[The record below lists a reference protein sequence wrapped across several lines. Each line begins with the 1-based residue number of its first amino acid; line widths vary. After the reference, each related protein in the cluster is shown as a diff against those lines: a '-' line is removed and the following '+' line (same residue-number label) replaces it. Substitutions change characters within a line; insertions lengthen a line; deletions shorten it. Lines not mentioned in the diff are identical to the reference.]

1 MVKRMCAGV
10 GIDRSESESASKE
23 VKSTVTTSKE
33 KRPNM
38 ESLFATLPKPKNA
51 DRKRQRENDDSDEDS
66 RKESKRQTEEAE
78 TKEDRIP
85 LNPFLDD
92 AKALKA
98 EEAPQDYTVVYQTAQ
113 HEVKEDSAGVE
124 AAPVYGY
131 ASDNTYEVQGG
142 YGGGYSQKQYE
153 AFMRRSGMLAAASAK
168 TAKEAN
174 LLVGVNDDR
183 EL

>member
-1 MVKRMCAGV
+1 MRMCAGV
-10 GIDRSESESASKE
+10 GIDRSESEPTSKE
-23 VKSTVTTSKE
+23 VKPTAIVSKE

-38 ESLFATLPKPKNA
+38 QSLFATLPKPKNA
-51 DRKRQRENDDSDEDS
+51 DRKRQRENDDSDE
-66 RKESKRQTEEAE
+66 ESKSDSKKQAKEGD

-92 AKALKA
+92 AKALNA
-98 EEAPQDYTVVYQTAQ
+98 EETPQDYTVVYQTAQ
-113 HEVKEDSAGVE
+113 REVKEDSVGVE

-142 YGGGYSQKQYE
+142 YGGGYSQRQYE

-174 LLVGVNDDR
+174 LLVGVTDGR

>member
-1 MVKRMCAGV
+1 MRMCAGV
-10 GIDRSESESASKE
+10 GIDRSESEPTSKE
-23 VKSTVTTSKE
+23 VKPTVRVSE
-33 KRPNM
+33 DKRPNM
-38 ESLFATLPKPKNA
+38 QSLFATLPKPKNE
-51 DRKRQRENDDSDEDS
+51 DRKRQRKNDDSDE
-66 RKESKRQTEEAE
+66 ESKNDSKKQAKEGD

-85 LNPFLDD
+85 LNPFLND

-98 EEAPQDYTVVYQTAQ
+98 EETPQDYTVVYQTAQ
-113 HEVKEDSAGVE
+113 REVKEDSVGVE

-142 YGGGYSQKQYE
+142 YGGGYSQRQYE

-174 LLVGVNDDR
+174 LLVGVTDGR

>member
-1 MVKRMCAGV
+1 MRMCAGV
-10 GIDRSESESASKE
+10 GIDRSESEPTSKE
-23 VKSTVTTSKE
+23 VKPTAIVSKE

-38 ESLFATLPKPKNA
+38 QSLFATLPKPKNA
-51 DRKRQRENDDSDEDS
+51 DRKRQRENDDSDE
-66 RKESKRQTEEAE
+66 ESKNDSKKQA
-78 TKEDRIP
+78 
-85 LNPFLDD
+85 NPFLDD

-98 EEAPQDYTVVYQTAQ
+98 EETPQDYTVVYQTAQ
-113 HEVKEDSAGVE
+113 REVKEDSVGVE

-131 ASDNTYEVQGG
+131 ASDNTYEVQCG
-142 YGGGYSQKQYE
+142 YGGGYSQRQYE

-174 LLVGVNDDR
+174 LLVGVTDGR

>member
-1 MVKRMCAGV
+1 MRMCTGV
-10 GIDRSESESASKE
+10 DIERSESEPASKE
-23 VKSTVTTSKE
+23 VKSMATVSKE

-51 DRKRQRENDDSDEDS
+51 DRKRQRESNDSDENSKNDS
-66 RKESKRQTEEAE
+66 KKRTEEE
-78 TKEDRIP
+78 DTKEDRIP

-98 EEAPQDYTVVYQTAQ
+98 EETPQEYTVVYQTPQ
-113 HEVKEDSAGVE
+113 PEVKEDSVGVE
-124 AAPVYGY
+124 ATPVYGY

-174 LLVGVNDDR
+174 LLVGVTGDR
-183 EL
+183 DM